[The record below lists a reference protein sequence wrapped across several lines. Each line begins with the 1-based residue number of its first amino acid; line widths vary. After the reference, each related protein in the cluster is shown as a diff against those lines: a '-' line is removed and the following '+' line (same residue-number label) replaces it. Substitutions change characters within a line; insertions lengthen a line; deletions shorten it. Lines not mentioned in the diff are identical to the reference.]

1 MVFPRRVLAVVGIA
15 VVVSTWLVTPSSGSQ
30 FPMGSSMGKLK
41 LASRAQSPAAIAR
54 VLVLNAGDVAAGWKS
69 DGTEGQCIASGPGSD
84 PGAPYCGS
92 PPLLGEEATGAR
104 FAWCVGV
111 PLSHVSMWTG
121 VDEPGEPFTF
131 SSSMYTAPDGSRT
144 NPTEEA
150 PTALSNLTI
159 ESSVASQRSDLEA
172 FAKPVFPSCFK
183 IEENGAV
190 FQFVQSYAHLA
201 HLKLSFGQ
209 LERVAAQPAPGVSL
223 VEYQQ
228 VLSFTGPKLRGSD
241 TYWMVLMGAAN
252 IEEYL
257 ELGGSS
263 ADPLPAPVAE
273 RIIGRVELRL
283 ANFVA
288 IAEK

>member
-1 MVFPRRVLAVVGIA
+1 M
-15 VVVSTWLVTPSSGSQ
+15 S
-30 FPMGSSMGKLK
+30 KLK

-54 VLVLNAGDVAAGWKS
+54 ALAINVGDVAAGWKS

-159 ESSVASQRSDLEA
+159 DTGSFQRSDLEA
-172 FAKPVFPSCFK
+172 FVKPVFPSCFK
-183 IEENGAV
+183 IEENGEN
-190 FQFVQSYAHLA
+190 FEFVQSYADLA

-228 VLSFTGPKLRGSD
+228 VLSFTGPKLRGLVKHPIRWSLWKPPISRK
-241 TYWMVLMGAAN
+241 TQ
-252 IEEYL
+252 

-273 RIIGRVELRL
+273 RIIGCVELRL